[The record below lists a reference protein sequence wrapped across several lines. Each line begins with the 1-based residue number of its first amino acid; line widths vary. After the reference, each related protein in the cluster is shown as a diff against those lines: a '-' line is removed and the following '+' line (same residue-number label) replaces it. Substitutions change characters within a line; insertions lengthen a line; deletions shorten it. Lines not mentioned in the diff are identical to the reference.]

1 MTIPCGGFY
10 VLSTAWM
17 ALVLCGVVG
26 VILVKKLGRH

>member
-17 ALVLCGVVG
+17 ALVLCAIVGIVV
-26 VILVKKLGRH
+26 VKKLGRD

>member
-17 ALVLCGVVG
+17 ALVLCGIVG
-26 VILVKKLGRH
+26 VLLVKKLGKN

>member
-17 ALVLCGVVG
+17 ALVLCVVVG
-26 VILVKKLGRH
+26 IVVVKKLGRP